1 MKLRWMTLI
10 LVGAGLGAGW
20 MFLGR
25 VPAVPGLAGM
35 RPAASYAAAV
45 ARIDS
50 IRALE
55 GPEINPECHTR
66 VLGPGQ
72 RTERVLVIFHGFTNC
87 PKQFDPMARDF
98 VRLGYN
104 VYVPLLPRHGMAD
117 RMTEELSRLTAAELA
132 RAGEDAVAIAAG
144 LGDQVTVM
152 GLSSGALTAA
162 WGAQHRPEVACAA
175 LLAPSFAPRDLP
187 APAAS
192 RLTGLLLAI
201 PNFYVWWDSKHR
213 AALPGP
219 KQCYPRFASHALA
232 EVYRLGLSLLAE
244 AEHARPKAKT
254 AIIIT
259 SRSDEGV
266 NGELISDLARR
277 WRRRGTEVTTYEF
290 PESLDVRHDMID
302 PEQTYQRVAITY
314 PVIESLVVRC
324 SGR

>member
-144 LGDQVTVM
+144 LG
-152 GLSSGALTAA
+152 
-162 WGAQHRPEVACAA
+162 EVACAV

-244 AEHARPKAKT
+244 AERARPKAKA